1 MTQKTTIFERKQNK
15 KLSSP
20 RTITTASDD
29 FVLDSLSGLPN
40 AQSLQSTDIAPREMG
55 TPSPEPE
62 SALSVPEK
70 EQTRQEAK
78 ASAQKE
84 SIKSA
89 AKSEQVM
96 QDIIQNAPR
105 VLFAC
110 RATFPFDFFPDE
122 ISIEETRINII
133 QREFWASAEIK
144 AVGIED
150 ITEVAVNTSLFFA
163 TLKIGS
169 RTLVDNLVEINF
181 LRKPDAMR
189 ARRIIEGL
197 RVLHAQKVEVSAL
210 ELSLLVPKVEEIGAM
225 QKPAV
230 T

>member
-1 MTQKTTIFERKQNK
+1 MIFERKPPIK
-15 KLSSP
+15 HLSP
-20 RTITTASDD
+20 TTINTASDD
-29 FVLDSLSGLPN
+29 FVLDSLSGLPTN
-40 AQSLQSTDIAPREMG
+40 QSLQQTPLPHQQMSTSAPEDN
-55 TPSPEPE
+55 SLLPEH
-62 SALSVPEK
+62 EK
-70 EQTRQEAK
+70 IKVEQEAK
-78 ASAQKE
+78 QAAQKE
-84 SIKSA
+84 SIKQA
-89 AKSEQVM
+89 AKSAQVM

-122 ISIEETRINII
+122 ISIEETRVNII
-133 QREFWASAEIK
+133 EREFWSSAEIK

-163 TLKIGS
+163 TLRIGS

-181 LRKPDAMR
+181 LHKKDAMR

-197 RVLHAQKVEVSAL
+197 RVLHAQKVDMSAL
-210 ELSLLVPKVEEIGAM
+210 ELSLLVPKIEEIGAM
-225 QKPAV
+225 QKPQAAGAIV